1 MPPIENIVL
10 FVIVLLFVGWFFHS
24 LVNMPV
30 PMHEDEAFFEKWDEM
45 LNESER
51 VDVLLKNLFV
61 SVDVFYNYWHSHM
74 TTSNFNDAAQIIE
87 KIEGANKLFE
97 EVAINMDALKR
108 VGYHLP
114 RYYITLPPIQL

>member
-1 MPPIENIVL
+1 M
-10 FVIVLLFVGWFFHS
+10 IVLLFVGWFFHS

-61 SVDVFYNYWHSHM
+61 SVDVF
-74 TTSNFNDAAQIIE
+74 
-87 KIEGANKLFE
+87 
-97 EVAINMDALKR
+97 
-108 VGYHLP
+108 
-114 RYYITLPPIQL
+114 